1 MDEDLIEQVD
11 LASNKHC
18 LIYQVPCNNQA
29 ISIHS
34 KHTHINKQH
43 LDYENMYTII
53 VILLCD

>member
-34 KHTHINKQH
+34 KHTQTTLRLRKRVKYYCYIT
-43 LDYENMYTII
+43 L
-53 VILLCD
+53 